1 MAVLQD
7 FIQHRPSWV
16 ERFRAEGVD
25 GLRDRSS
32 RPLSLPSQTRP
43 VTCPPPAVEAL
54 ARQRYAGKRTAV
66 EVGISPATASRMR
79 RLGLNRLNFLAA
91 RCSSRE
97 RNLSPVRPAPGRHET
112 ISSG

>member
-32 RPLSLPSQTRP
+32 RLLSLPSQTRP
-43 VTCPPPAVEAL
+43 VTCPPAVEAL
-54 ARQRYAGKRTAV
+54 ARQRHAGKRTAV

-91 RCSSRE
+91 RWSSRE

>member
-1 MAVLQD
+1 MDCAIAPHGPFHCQAKPG
-7 FIQHRPSWV
+7 QS
-16 ERFRAEGVD
+16 RAPRG
-25 GLRDRSS
+25 R
-32 RPLSLPSQTRP
+32 
-43 VTCPPPAVEAL
+43 AL

-91 RCSSRE
+91 RWSSRE